1 MNFAEPRFLWLL
13 LLAPAAAALAA
24 WLWKRRLAADAAWAS
39 RGLWD
44 RLLPAYA
51 PRRIA
56 LSVATLAVAVLGT
69 SLALARP
76 RWGGGE
82 QTVERKGVD
91 VVFLVDSSL
100 SMGAMDV
107 NPSRLFVA
115 KALVRRM
122 ARAMPGNRVGLV
134 QMEGSGVVLSP
145 LTLDGAVLDLL
156 LDTID
161 PGSLPTPGTEIA
173 PGLEA
178 AIRLFG
184 AGSEKHR
191 VLVMLSDGEDHGGG
205 IDAEVKAL
213 KEAGVVVYALGV
225 GTPKGASVPVPG
237 NPDGFKRYPDGS
249 PVMSQLHEE
258 VLEEIARASGGSYLR
273 VTSAAVDPSPILR
286 RIDGMEKR
294 TIESQTLSTLEERF
308 QWPLALA
315 VAALLIHLAV
325 APFAAAAAS
334 PRETRHVA
342 SLQGRGPSQPRAV
355 VARVSAVPLLLLVGW
370 AALPLPSWLPQPHL
384 PAWAERWLYNPR
396 ERTEQSI
403 DSWEAGKP
411 EEAVGPAET
420 ALRLAPDD
428 PRVQYNAGTA
438 NLAAGR
444 ERKAAKLL
452 EGAAREADLELAPTA
467 HYNLGNAR
475 LATNDA
481 SGAVEAYKQ
490 ALRLVPA
497 NADAK
502 WNLELA
508 LKEQEKQKMGG
519 QAKRQGNRGN
529 NPQKQN
535 ESSGSQGQGRPDDQ
549 KPNRGA
555 QNPGPRQPQGQQ
567 PGEGRPEEAQKP
579 SGQQDRRLPGYQNQ
593 PEMSAR
599 EAASVLSAVENLER
613 QQRRSEAAKRAR
625 QQAAEGKDW

>member
-1 MNFAEPRFLWLL
+1 MSFAEPRFLWLL

-39 RGLWD
+39 RGLWN
-44 RLLPAYA
+44 RLLPAYV
-51 PRRIA
+51 PGRIGM
-56 LSVATLAVAVLGT
+56 SVATLALALLGT

-91 VVFLVDSSL
+91 VIFLVDSSL

-122 ARAMPGNRVGLV
+122 ARAMPGNRMGLV
-134 QMEGSGVVLSP
+134 QMEGSGMVLSP

-184 AGSEKHR
+184 EGSEKHR
-191 VLVMLSDGEDHGGG
+191 VLVLFSDGEDHGGG

-225 GTPKGASVPVPG
+225 GTPKGASVPIPG
-237 NPDGFKRYPDGS
+237 APGTFKRHPDGS
-249 PVMSQLHEE
+249 PVISQLHEE

-315 VAALLIHLAV
+315 VAALLLHLGV
-325 APFAAAAAS
+325 APFAAAAS
-334 PRETRHVA
+334 PRKGLETRHVA
-342 SLQGRGPSQPRAV
+342 SLQGSSPRTV
-355 VARVSAVPLLLLVGW
+355 VARVSVAPLLLLVGW

-396 ERTEQSI
+396 ERTERSI
-403 DSWEAGKP
+403 GSWEAGKP

-420 ALRLAPDD
+420 ALRLAPED

-452 EGAAREADLELAPTA
+452 EEAAREAGPELATAA

-475 LATNDA
+475 LATQDA
-481 SGAVEAYKQ
+481 SGAVEAYKR
-490 ALRLVPA
+490 ALRLDPG

-519 QAKRQGNRGN
+519 QSKRQGNRGN
-529 NPQKQN
+529 NPQKQD
-535 ESSGSQGQGRPDDQ
+535 ESSGSRGQGRPDDQ
-549 KPNRGA
+549 KPNPGA
-555 QNPGPRQPQGQQ
+555 QDPGQQQPQGQQ
-567 PGEGRPEEAQKP
+567 PGEGRPEDSQNP
-579 SGQQDRRLPGYQNQ
+579 SERQDGRLPGYRNQ

-599 EAASVLSAVENLER
+599 EAASVLSGVENLER
-613 QQRRSEAAKRAR
+613 QQRRNEAAKRAR
-625 QQAAEGKDW
+625 QRAAQGKDW